1 MTYRDLI
8 VERDGPLA
16 KVILNPPES
25 LNTLSLRLLMELKDA
40 AWEIQKDSEIRV
52 VILTGAQGVFSAGLN
67 LKDPEIEKIMTGG
80 LAERRER
87 VILGPEVC
95 QAWEEFR
102 PVTIAAIEGFCIGGG
117 VSLVISCDFRIMGKS
132 AYMRI
137 PEIELGL
144 NYSWG
149 SIPRLLHLIGP
160 AKTKK
165 MILLTEKVPAEECLR
180 WGLTEEVVPDG
191 TTLEA
196 AETMA
201 EKILNKP
208 PLPLEMTKRAVTSIS
223 TALDRTGTYMDGD
236 QFLLTTYSEDHEE
249 GKSAFLEKRSP
260 RFKGY

>member
-1 MTYRDLI
+1 MTYSDLI
-8 VERDGPLA
+8 VERNGPLA
-16 KVILNPPES
+16 KVILNPPEL
-25 LNTLSLRLLMELKDA
+25 LNTLSLRLLRELKDA

-52 VILTGAQGVFSAGLN
+52 VILTGARGDL
-67 LKDPEIEKIMTGG
+67 
-80 LAERRER
+80 
-87 VILGPEVC
+87 
-95 QAWEEFR
+95 R

-132 AYMRI
+132 AYMRV

-160 AKTKK
+160 AKTKE
-165 MILLTEKVPAEECLR
+165 MILLTEKVPAEKCLR
-180 WGLTEEVVPDG
+180 WGLAEEMVPDG

-196 AETMA
+196 AEAMA
-201 EKILNKP
+201 EKILKKP
-208 PLPLEMTKRAVTSIS
+208 PLPVEMTKRAVTNIS
-223 TALDRTGTYMDGD
+223 TALDRTGIYMDGD

-260 RFKGY
+260 RFKGS

>member
-8 VERDGPLA
+8 VEKNGPLA

-25 LNTLSLRLLMELKDA
+25 LNTLSLRLLRELKEV

-52 VILTGAQGVFSAGLN
+52 VILTGAREVFSAGLN

-87 VILGPEVC
+87 VILGPEAC
-95 QAWEEFR
+95 QAWEDLR
-102 PVTIAAIEGFCIGGG
+102 PVTIVAIEGFCIGGG

-160 AKTKK
+160 AKTKE
-165 MILLTEKVPAEECLR
+165 MILLTEKVAAEKCLR
-180 WGLTEEVVPDG
+180 WGLAEEVVPDG

-196 AETMA
+196 AGAMA
-201 EKILNKP
+201 EKILKKP
-208 PLPLEMTKRAVTSIS
+208 PLPVEMTKRAVTNIS
-223 TALDRTGTYMDGD
+223 TALDRTGIYMDGD
-236 QFLLTTYSEDHEE
+236 QFLLTTYSEDQAE

-260 RFKGY
+260 RFKGS

>member
-1 MTYRDLI
+1 MTYSDLI
-8 VERDGPLA
+8 VERNGPLA
-16 KVILNPPES
+16 KVILNPPEL
-25 LNTLSLRLLMELKDA
+25 LNTLSLRLLRELKDA

-52 VILTGAQGVFSAGLN
+52 VILTGARGDL
-67 LKDPEIEKIMTGG
+67 
-80 LAERRER
+80 
-87 VILGPEVC
+87 
-95 QAWEEFR
+95 R

-160 AKTKK
+160 AKTKEI
-165 MILLTEKVPAEECLR
+165 ILLTEKVPAEKCLR
-180 WGLTEEVVPDG
+180 WGLAEEMVPDG

-196 AETMA
+196 AEAMA
-201 EKILNKP
+201 EKIIKKP
-208 PLPLEMTKRAVTSIS
+208 PLPVEMTKRAVTNIS
-223 TALDRTGTYMDGD
+223 TALDRTGIYMDGD

-260 RFKGY
+260 RFKGS

>member
-1 MTYRDLI
+1 MTYSDLI
-8 VERDGPLA
+8 VERNGPLA
-16 KVILNPPES
+16 KVILNPPEL
-25 LNTLSLRLLMELKDA
+25 LNTLSLRLLRELKDA

-52 VILTGAQGVFSAGLN
+52 VILTGARGDL
-67 LKDPEIEKIMTGG
+67 
-80 LAERRER
+80 
-87 VILGPEVC
+87 
-95 QAWEEFR
+95 R

-160 AKTKK
+160 AKTKE
-165 MILLTEKVPAEECLR
+165 MILLTEKVPAEKCLR
-180 WGLTEEVVPDG
+180 WGLAEEMVPDG

-196 AETMA
+196 AEAMA
-201 EKILNKP
+201 EKILKKP
-208 PLPLEMTKRAVTSIS
+208 PLPVEMTKRAVTNIS
-223 TALDRTGTYMDGD
+223 TALDRTGIYMDGD

-260 RFKGY
+260 RFKGS

>member
-8 VERDGPLA
+8 VEKNGPLA
-16 KVILNPPES
+16 KVVLNPPEL
-25 LNTLSLRLLMELKDA
+25 LNTLSWRLLRELKDA
-40 AWEIQKDSEIRV
+40 VWEIQKDPEIRV
-52 VILTGAQGVFSAGLN
+52 VILTGAREVFSAGIN
-67 LKDPEIEKIMTGG
+67 LKDPEIYKIMSEG
-80 LAERRER
+80 LAERRKG
-87 VILGPEVC
+87 VILGPEAC
-95 QAWEEFR
+95 QAWEELR

-165 MILLTEKVPAEECLR
+165 MILLAEKVLAKECLR
-180 WGLTEEVVPDG
+180 WGLTEEVTPDG

-201 EKILNKP
+201 EKILKKP
-208 PLPLEMTKRAVTSIS
+208 SLPVEMTKRAVTNIS
-223 TALDRTGTYMDGD
+223 TALDRTGIYMDAD
-236 QFLLTTYSEDHEE
+236 QFLLTTYSEDHQE

-260 RFKGY
+260 RFKGS

>member
-1 MTYRDLI
+1 MTYSDLI
-8 VERDGPLA
+8 VERNGPLA
-16 KVILNPPES
+16 KVILNPPEL
-25 LNTLSLRLLMELKDA
+25 LNTLSLRLLRELKDA

-52 VILTGAQGVFSAGLN
+52 VILTGARGDL
-67 LKDPEIEKIMTGG
+67 
-80 LAERRER
+80 
-87 VILGPEVC
+87 
-95 QAWEEFR
+95 R

-160 AKTKK
+160 AKTKE
-165 MILLTEKVPAEECLR
+165 MILLTEKVPAEKCLR
-180 WGLTEEVVPDG
+180 WGLAEEMVPDG

-196 AETMA
+196 AEAMA
-201 EKILNKP
+201 EKIIKKP
-208 PLPLEMTKRAVTSIS
+208 PLPVEMTKRAVTNIS
-223 TALDRTGTYMDGD
+223 TALDRTGIYMDGD

-260 RFKGY
+260 RFKGS